1 MTPFERVVAHLDGL
15 GIEYRLMHHAPTL
28 TSLEAAEIRGVDAS
42 RGAKSL
48 VVKSKDGMA
57 QFVVPGDALL
67 DWGAVKAAGFR
78 KPRLADEDELLAATG
93 LTKGSVPPFGNLFG
107 LPVFIDEDVIDV
119 PLVQFNAASLTDSV
133 EIAGAELVR
142 ATGGTVG
149 RFRARP

>member
-1 MTPFERVVAHLDGL
+1 MSAFERVIAHLDAL
-15 GIEYRLMHHAPTL
+15 GIAYRLMHHAPTL
-28 TSLEAAEIRGVDAS
+28 TSLEAAQIRGVDAS

-57 QFVVPGDALL
+57 LFVVPGDALL
-67 DWGAVKAAGFR
+67 DWAAVKAAGFR
-78 KPRLADEDELLAATG
+78 KPRLADDDELLAATG

-107 LPVFIDEDVIDV
+107 LPVFIDDDVVEV

-142 ATGGTVG
+142 ATDGTVG
-149 RFRARP
+149 RFRAQP